1 MAEHKV
7 EIRPYQVRTV
17 GRRSFLVD
25 SQQCHLLVDGEFLG
39 YVSREAGCGITILG
53 VVPQEIV
60 AAVKK
65 AVEEYWGQE
74 VHAMSQVRPIE
85 AETDEEEET
94 DYYE

>member
-25 SQQCHLLVDGEFLG
+25 SQQCHLLVDGQFLG
-39 YVSREAGCGITILG
+39 YVSREPGCGLTILG

-60 AAVKK
+60 VAVKE
-65 AVEEYWGQE
+65 AVESYWGQE
-74 VHAMSQVRPIE
+74 VYAMNQVRPME
-85 AETDEEEET
+85 PEEEEEA